1 MRTSR
6 VFLSQKIQ
14 PGSRVDLDLDNAHYV
29 ARVLRQKPGAHLILF
44 DGYGGEF
51 LGTITQAAGKS
62 VSVTVGERQ
71 NVERESPCT
80 VELVLGLSKGD
91 RMDVAIQKAVELGVG
106 SITPVMTERSV
117 VRFDSARG
125 AKRTEHWRQVVKS
138 ACEQCGRNRSPT
150 VRQPTS
156 LERWLDERPTPS
168 LDDVQLMLNPKATQS
183 FNDVQRSA
191 PPRRLSLVIGPE
203 GGFTP
208 NEEAYA
214 EQRGVLGVR
223 FGPRILRAETAAIA
237 ALTAVQVLWG
247 DLNQ

>member
-14 PGSRVDLDLDNAHYV
+14 PCSRVDLEPDRAHYV
-29 ARVLRQKPGAHLILF
+29 ARVLRQKPGAQLILF

-51 LGTITQAAGKS
+51 FGTITETSGKS

-71 NVERESPCT
+71 SVERESPCS

-106 SITPVMTERSV
+106 TITPVTTDRSI
-117 VRFDSARG
+117 VRLDGSRG
-125 AKRTEHWRQVVKS
+125 AKRTEHWREVVRS

-150 VRQPTS
+150 VHEPTS
-156 LERWLDERPTPS
+156 LKRWLDTRPAPRP
-168 LDDVQLMLNPKATQS
+168 DNVELMLNPTATQS
-183 FNDVQRSA
+183 FSDLQPSA
-191 PPRRLSLVIGPE
+191 PLKRLTLVVGPE
-203 GGFTP
+203 GGFTQE
-208 NEEAYA
+208 EEAYA
-214 EQRGVLGVR
+214 EQNGVLCVR

-237 ALTAVQVLWG
+237 ALTAVQMLWG
-247 DLNQ
+247 DLNH